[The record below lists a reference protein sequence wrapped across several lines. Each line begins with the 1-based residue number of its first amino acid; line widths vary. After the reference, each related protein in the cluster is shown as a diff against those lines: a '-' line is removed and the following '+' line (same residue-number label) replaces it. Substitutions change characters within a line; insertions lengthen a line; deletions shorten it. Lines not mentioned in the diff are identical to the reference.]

1 MVAFWYLDPS
11 PSPASPREILLNPE
25 LGIFRDVHLL
35 AFPADTRIDDWFL
48 RTDLD
53 SNYENATLEA
63 SVDVLSKEKATLK
76 LTLSELDKEGGKVIE
91 TKEVSVGSGTS
102 KVDVSIP
109 VTKPEKWTAESPYL
123 YNVELALSNSSS
135 KPYTVTQRV
144 GFRKVELI
152 NGLMTVNGA
161 RIRLRGVNRH
171 EHHPRFGRAVPLD
184 YIKRDLLL
192 MKTHN
197 VNALRCSH
205 YPSHPKILDMCDE
218 LGLWVMD
225 EADLECHGFYDA
237 VARPQD
243 IPEHQDY
250 EERKKFTFPQAAK
263 FTTDNPTWKEAYVDR
278 MRDLVQRDKNH
289 ASVIVWSLGN
299 EAFYGQNHK
308 AMYEYGKK
316 VDPGRLIHY
325 EGDVHAETADMY
337 SYMYP
342 PIERLLKLSQTE
354 GVKDGK
360 YEKPVVLCEYGHA
373 MGNGPGWLEDYEEL
387 FRTNPRLQGGFIWE
401 WANHGLWKDEGDG
414 TGKGGYYAYGGDFG
428 DVPNDGT
435 FVMDG
440 LCFSTH
446 EPTPGLTEFK
456 KVIQPVGLSVNGQKL
471 GLENYYDFIDL
482 KHLVA
487 SYKVEE
493 FGEE

>member
-1 MVAFWYLDPS
+1 MCHFF
-11 PSPASPREILLNPE
+11 

-35 AFPADTRIDDWFL
+35 AFPTDARIEDWFI

-53 SNYENATLEA
+53 AKYKNATVEATIDVVSKDKATLE
-63 SVDVLSKEKATLK
+63 LK
-76 LTLSELDKEGGKVIE
+76 LLEQDKNGGQLIESKTLDVAP
-91 TKEVSVGSGTS
+91 GTS
-102 KVDVSIP
+102 KVDISLP
-109 VTKPEKWTAESPYL
+109 VTNPEKWTAEHPYL
-123 YNVELALSNSSS
+123 YSVELTLTKSGSLI
-135 KPYTVTQRV
+135 PYTVTQNI

-152 NGLMTVNGA
+152 NGLMTVNGTP
-161 RIRLRGVNRH
+161 IRLRGVNRH
-171 EHHPRFGRAVPLD
+171 EHHPTLGRAVPVD

-197 VNALRCSH
+197 INALRCSH
-205 YPSHPKILDMCDE
+205 YPSHPKILDMADE

-243 IPEHQDY
+243 IPEHMDY

-278 MRDLVQRDKNH
+278 MRDLIQRDKNH

-308 AMYEYGKK
+308 AMYAYGKE

-342 PIERLLKLSQTE
+342 SVERLLTLSQTE

-360 YEKPVVLCEYGHA
+360 YGKPVVLCEYGHA

-401 WANHGLWKDEGDG
+401 WANHGLWKEEGDG
-414 TGKGGYYAYGGDFG
+414 TGKGGYYGYGGDFG

-456 KVIQPVGLSVNGQKL
+456 RVIQPVGFAKDGDKL
-471 GLENYYDFIDL
+471 TLENYYDFIDL

-487 SYKVEE
+487 SYHIEE
-493 FGEE
+493 FGEEYVVSRIFCIHVSY